1 MPAAGSDADNRT
13 VRGNLRT
20 LVPRA
25 RRARTPIG
33 IDMGDI
39 APFPW
44 TRFYVFAISSRAEI
58 QRSLLRDLGVRWTDA
73 PTDVDTPILVFAD
86 KSGIRSVSQTDD
98 IDFDCLERDGGWQR
112 DESVFQLFR
121 TNADPGSPPAIPE
134 TPSSLVAT
142 PMPFPSDIESSPCLQ
157 VYGVLK

>member
-1 MPAAGSDADNRT
+1 MR
-13 VRGNLRT
+13 
-20 LVPRA
+20 
-25 RRARTPIG
+25 
-33 IDMGDI
+33 DI

-58 QRSLLRDLGVRWTDA
+58 QRTLRRDLGVRWTDA
-73 PTDVDTPILVFAD
+73 PADLDTPMLVFAD
-86 KSGIRSVSQTDD
+86 KSGIRSVSQTND
-98 IDFDCLERDGGWQR
+98 IEFDCLERDGGWQR
-112 DESVFQLFR
+112 AESAFELLR
-121 TNADPGSPPAIPE
+121 TNADPGSPPAIPA